1 MLKKS
6 HIAVIGAGNLG
17 GALIGGLLEAGL
29 PANRLRAADASAT
42 RRRELKKVYGIDA
55 TASNSDA
62 CQGADAIVL
71 AVKPHIVAAATQQIA
86 AVITKKQLLISL
98 AAAVPI
104 GAIEENLTGK
114 QPVIRA
120 MPNLAM
126 TVGCSATALCANSAA
141 TKAQRDLALEI
152 FDSVGLAL
160 FVNEAQMHAVTA
172 LSGSG
177 PAYVALV
184 AEALA
189 AGGVKMGL
197 PAPVA
202 TALANQTLLG
212 AAQLL
217 METGVHPG
225 VLRDQVSTPGG
236 TTIFGLH
243 ELEQS
248 GVRGGIT
255 SAVEAAAE
263 RSIELSSILKG
274 SS

>member
-6 HIAVIGAGNLG
+6 QIAVIGCGNLG

-29 PANRLRAADASAT
+29 PASRLRAAEASAL
-42 RRRELKKVYGIDA
+42 RRRELKKTYGIQA
-55 TASNSDA
+55 SASNADA

-71 AVKPHIVAAATQQIA
+71 AVKPHIVASAVQEIA
-86 AVITKKQLLISL
+86 AGITKKQLLISL

-104 GAIEENLTGK
+104 AAIEAHLTGA

-126 TVGCSATALCANSAA
+126 TVGSSATALCANAA
-141 TKAQRDLALEI
+141 TAKAQRELALEI
-152 FDSVGLAL
+152 FQSVGIAL

-177 PAYVALV
+177 PAYVALA

-197 PAPVA
+197 PASIA
-202 TALANQTLLG
+202 SALVNQTLLG
-212 AAQLL
+212 TARLL
-217 METGVHPG
+217 METGAHPG

-236 TTIFGLH
+236 TTVYGLH
-243 ELEQS
+243 ELEQN
-248 GVRGGIT
+248 GVRAGLI
-255 SAVEAAAE
+255 SAVEAATE
-263 RSIELSSILKG
+263 RSIELSEILKG
-274 SS
+274 

>member
-6 HIAVIGAGNLG
+6 QIAVIGSGNLG

-29 PANRLRAADASAT
+29 PAGRLRAADASAP
-42 RRRELKKVYGIDA
+42 RRRELKKIYGIEA
-55 TASNSDA
+55 TASNAEA
-62 CQGADAIVL
+62 CRGADAIVL
-71 AVKPHIVAAATQQIA
+71 AVKPHIVTPAVQEIA

-104 GAIEENLTGK
+104 AAIEADLAGT
-114 QPVIRA
+114 QPVVRA

-141 TKAQRDLALEI
+141 TKAHRELALEI
-152 FDSVGLAL
+152 FHSVGLAL

-197 PAPVA
+197 PAA
-202 TALANQTLLG
+202 IAAALVNQTLLG
-212 AAQLL
+212 TARLL
-217 METGVHPG
+217 METGTHPG

-236 TTIFGLH
+236 TTIHGLH
-243 ELEQS
+243 ELEQH
-248 GVRGGIT
+248 GVRAGLT
-255 SAVEAAAE
+255 SAVEAATE
-263 RSIELSSILKG
+263 RSIELSAILKG
-274 SS
+274 S

>member
-6 HIAVIGAGNLG
+6 NIAVIGAGNLG

-29 PANRLRAADASAT
+29 PAARLRAADASAP
-42 RRRELKKVYGIDA
+42 RRRELKKAYGVEA
-55 TASNSDA
+55 KASNVEA

-71 AVKPHIVAAATQQIA
+71 AVKPHIVATAVQEIA
-86 AVITKKQLLISL
+86 AVVTKKQLLISL

-104 GAIEENLTGK
+104 GAIEGNLSGT
-114 QPVIRA
+114 QPIIRA

-126 TVGCSATALCANSAA
+126 TVGSSATALCANSAA
-141 TKAQRDLALEI
+141 TKEHRALALEI
-152 FDSVGLAL
+152 FESVGIAL

-197 PAPVA
+197 PAA
-202 TALANQTLLG
+202 IAAALVNQTLLG
-212 AAQLL
+212 TAQLL
-217 METGVHPG
+217 AETGVHPG

-236 TTIFGLH
+236 TTIYGLH
-243 ELEQS
+243 ELEQN
-248 GVRGGIT
+248 GVRAGLT
-255 SAVEAAAE
+255 SAVEAATQ

-274 SS
+274 S

>member
-6 HIAVIGAGNLG
+6 HIAVVGAGNLG
-17 GALIGGLLEAGL
+17 GALIRGLLEAGL
-29 PANRLRAADASAT
+29 PAARLRAADASAA
-42 RRRELKKVYGIDA
+42 RRRELKKAYGVDA
-55 TASNSDA
+55 TASNVDA
-62 CQGADAIVL
+62 CRGADAIVL
-71 AVKPHIVAAATQQIA
+71 AVKPHIVAPAVQEITAT
-86 AVITKKQLLISL
+86 ITKKQLLISL

-104 GAIEENLTGK
+104 GAIEANLSGT
-114 QPVIRA
+114 QPIIRA

-126 TVGCSATALCANSAA
+126 TVGRSATALCANSAA
-141 TKAQRDLALEI
+141 TKAHRDLALEI
-152 FDSVGLAL
+152 FESVGLAL

-197 PAPVA
+197 PAA
-202 TALANQTLLG
+202 IAAALVNQTLLG
-212 AAQLL
+212 TAELL
-217 METGVHPG
+217 TETGVHPG

-236 TTIFGLH
+236 TTIYGLH
-243 ELEQS
+243 ELEQN
-248 GVRGGIT
+248 GVRAGLT
-255 SAVEAAAE
+255 SAVEAATE

>member
-6 HIAVIGAGNLG
+6 QIAVIGSGNLG

-29 PANRLRAADASAT
+29 PAGRLRAADASAV
-42 RRRELKKVYGIDA
+42 RRRELKKTYGIEA
-55 TASNSDA
+55 SASNAEA

-71 AVKPHIVAAATQQIA
+71 AVKPHIVATAVQEIA
-86 AVITKKQLLISL
+86 AQITNKQLLISL

-104 GAIEENLTGK
+104 AAIEANLTGT
-114 QPVIRA
+114 QPVVRA

-126 TVGCSATALCANSAA
+126 TVGCSATALCENSAA
-141 TKAQRDLALEI
+141 TKAHRELALEI
-152 FDSVGLAL
+152 FQSVGLAL

-197 PAPVA
+197 PASIA
-202 TALANQTLLG
+202 AALANQTLLG
-212 AAQLL
+212 TAQLL
-217 METGVHPG
+217 IETGTHAG
-225 VLRDQVSTPGG
+225 VLREQVSTPGG
-236 TTIFGLH
+236 TTIYGLH
-243 ELEQS
+243 ELEQN
-248 GVRGGIT
+248 GVRAGLT
-255 SAVEAAAE
+255 SAVEAATE
-263 RSIELSSILKG
+263 RSIELSAILKG

>member
-6 HIAVIGAGNLG
+6 QIAVIGAGNLG

-29 PANRLRAADASAT
+29 PASGLRAADASVP
-42 RRRELKKVYGIDA
+42 RRRELKKAYGIEA
-55 TASNSDA
+55 TASNAEA
-62 CQGADAIVL
+62 CKDADAIVL
-71 AVKPHIVAAATQQIA
+71 AVKPHIVAPALQEIA

-104 GAIEENLTGK
+104 SAIEANLAGT
-114 QPVIRA
+114 QPVVRA

-141 TKAQRDLALEI
+141 SKAHRELALEI
-152 FDSVGLAL
+152 FHSVGLAL

-197 PAPVA
+197 PASIA
-202 TALANQTLLG
+202 AALANQTLLG
-212 AAQLL
+212 TAQLL
-217 METGVHPG
+217 IETGTHPG

-248 GVRGGIT
+248 GVRAGIT
-255 SAVEAAAE
+255 SAVEAATE

>member
-6 HIAVIGAGNLG
+6 QIAVIGAGNLG

-29 PANRLRAADASAT
+29 PASRLRAADASAP
-42 RRRELKKVYGIDA
+42 RRRELKKTYGIDA
-55 TASNSDA
+55 AASNAEA

-71 AVKPHIVAAATQQIA
+71 AVKPHIVAPAVQQIA

-104 GAIEENLTGK
+104 TAIEANLSGT
-114 QPVIRA
+114 QPVVRA

-126 TVGCSATALCANSAA
+126 TVGCSATALCANSVA
-141 TKAQRDLALEI
+141 TKAHRDLALEI
-152 FDSVGLAL
+152 FQSVGLAL

-177 PAYVALV
+177 PAYIALV

-197 PAPVA
+197 PASIA
-202 TALANQTLLG
+202 AALVNQTILG

-217 METGVHPG
+217 LETGAHPG

-236 TTIFGLH
+236 TTIYGLH
-243 ELEQS
+243 ELEQN
-248 GVRGGIT
+248 GVRAGLI
-255 SAVEAAAE
+255 SAVEAATE

>member
-29 PANRLRAADASAT
+29 PANRLRAADASAP
-42 RRRELKKVYGIDA
+42 RRRELKKAYGIEA
-55 TASNSDA
+55 TASNADA

-71 AVKPHIVAAATQQIA
+71 AVKPHIVASAVQQIA
-86 AVITKKQLLISL
+86 AVIAKKQLLISL

-104 GAIEENLTGK
+104 SAIEANLSGT
-114 QPVIRA
+114 QPIIRA

-126 TVGCSATALCANSAA
+126 TVGCSATALCSNTAA
-141 TKAQRDLALEI
+141 TKAHRDLALEI
-152 FDSVGLAL
+152 FQSVGLAL

-184 AEALA
+184 AKALA

-197 PAPVA
+197 PASIA
-202 TALANQTLLG
+202 SALANQTLLG

-225 VLRDQVSTPGG
+225 ALRDQVSTPGG
-236 TTIFGLH
+236 TTIYGLH
-243 ELEQS
+243 ELEQH
-248 GVRGGIT
+248 GVRAALT
-255 SAVEAAAE
+255 AAVEAATE
-263 RSIELSSILKG
+263 RSIELSSLLKG
-274 SS
+274 S